1 MKIVVKGYTYD
12 SGEFDVKV
20 GDTVILPLPWWWSD
34 TDKLNTGVITKIG
47 SNWTGYLRTILGVL
61 PHPKKS
67 KTRTDKI
74 KDVKSMVLVA
84 TKVKKT
90 KQPKKRTVNLVL
102 TAKFNVT
109 LNGTSVTE
117 VKENLLNVIDEA
129 VDNGM
134 ITFDTPAELNYD
146 GVEVVEVR

>member
-1 MKIVVKGYTYD
+1 MKIIVNGYTYD
-12 SGEFDVKV
+12 SGKFDVKV
-20 GDTVILPLPWWWSD
+20 GDMVILPTPYWWD
-34 TDKLNTGVITKIG
+34 AHARQNIGVVTKLG
-47 SNWTGYLRTILGVL
+47 SNRIGYLRTILGVL

-74 KDVKSMVLVA
+74 KDVKSMVRVA
-84 TKVKKT
+84 AKVKKT

>member
-20 GDTVILPLPWWWSD
+20 GDTVILPLPWWSD

-47 SNWTGYLRTILGVL
+47 SNWAGYHLRTILGVL

-74 KDVKSMVLVA
+74 KDGKSMVRVA
-84 TKVKKT
+84 AKVKKT

-117 VKENLLNVIDEA
+117 IKENLLNVIDEA

-134 ITFDTPAELNYD
+134 ITFDTPAELND
-146 GVEVVEVR
+146 DDVEAVEVR